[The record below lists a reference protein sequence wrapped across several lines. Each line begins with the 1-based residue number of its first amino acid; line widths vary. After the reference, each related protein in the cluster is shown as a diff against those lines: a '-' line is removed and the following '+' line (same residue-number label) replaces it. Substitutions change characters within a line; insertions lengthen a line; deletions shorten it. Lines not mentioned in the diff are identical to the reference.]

1 MKLYVQKFDELT
13 RDDLYAILQERFEVF
28 ACEQKIT
35 CENEF
40 DGKDKNCVHIYAK
53 DGDKIA
59 AYLRIL
65 PKGLSYED
73 APSIGRVLVKKEY
86 RGYGLAKVVVKEA
99 IKYIKENFNDK
110 NIKISSQLYVKDL
123 YKSLGFYE
131 VSGVY
136 EEAEIPHIKMIYDIE
151 N

>member
-13 RDDLYAILQERFEVF
+13 RDDLYRILQERFEVF

-40 DGKDKNCVHIYAK
+40 DGKDKDCIHIYAK

-59 AYLRIL
+59 AYLRVL
-65 PKGLSYED
+65 PKGLAYED
-73 APSIGRVLVKKEY
+73 APSIGIVLVKKEY

-110 NIKISSQLYVKDL
+110 KIKISSQLYVKDL
-123 YKSLGFYE
+123 YESLGFHV
-131 VSGVY
+131 VSDVY
-136 EEAEIPHIKMIYDIE
+136 DEAEIPHIKMIYDI
-151 N
+151 

>member
-13 RDDLYAILQERFEVF
+13 RDDLYRILQERFEVF

-40 DGKDKNCVHIYAK
+40 DGKDKDCIHIYAK

-59 AYLRIL
+59 AYLRVL
-65 PKGLSYED
+65 PKGLAYED

-99 IKYIKENFNDK
+99 IKENFNDK
-110 NIKISSQLYVKDL
+110 KIKISSQLYVKDL
-123 YKSLGFYE
+123 YESLGFHV
-131 VSGVY
+131 VSDVY
-136 EEAEIPHIKMIYDIE
+136 DEAEIPHIKMIYDI
-151 N
+151 